1 MLFCLNG
8 YFGFIKPLGL
18 VMMCM
23 VRPYVLEHMPEP
35 VTRYTRTIHQKEV
48 RNTMTATEEHQEE
61 TLEEEDDN
69 EEERPAMPPVPRSR
83 RAPEQVPFALTGRD
97 VALLLDVWRFRLLTT
112 SQLETL
118 RRADPDTSLRF
129 VSRLTLTRRLKG
141 LFHHRFV
148 RRIARPAAL
157 GSLEP
162 VYVLDREG
170 ARALSLQ
177 LEEQGEAADVRAP
190 LPSRLPKAA
199 GLEHLLLINQARVA
213 FSCAS
218 SLGEDENQ
226 TLQMLEWRSSDEARF
241 RVEVAAPGTRRGA
254 ATQTVTLLPDA
265 GMVLR
270 VRRGE
275 RRSRHVAF
283 LEADRGTEPLATL
296 AAKARAYHAFW
307 KSGGFERAY
316 NAPPSAGFWVLFTVP
331 SKARGATLLRAL
343 REVEGGL
350 TMFRV
355 ALESDLR
362 AERIANA
369 VWTEASQGAPVR
381 PCQPA

>member
-1 MLFCLNG
+1 MS
-8 YFGFIKPLGL
+8 
-18 VMMCM
+18 
-23 VRPYVLEHMPEP
+23 
-35 VTRYTRTIHQKEV
+35 EV
-48 RNTMTATEEHQEE
+48 ATEPIPIPIGE
-61 TLEEEDDN
+61 EEEDTEDAQ
-69 EEERPAMPPVPRSR
+69 PAMPPVPRSR

-118 RRADPDTSLRF
+118 RRADPDASLRF

-148 RRIARPAAL
+148 RRIARPASL
-157 GSLEP
+157 GSQEP

-170 ARALSLQ
+170 VRALSLW

-190 LPSRLPKAA
+190 LPSRLPRAQ
-199 GLEHLLLINQARVA
+199 GLEHLLLVGQARVA
-213 FSCAS
+213 FSAAAV
-218 SLGEDENQ
+218 LGEDESEA
-226 TLQMLEWRSSDEARF
+226 LKLLEWKSSDEARF
-241 RVEVAAPGTRRGA
+241 RVEVAMPGTRRA
-254 ATQTVTLLPDA
+254 VSTTQSVTLLPDA

-270 VRRGE
+270 VTGGGRRT
-275 RRSRHVAF
+275 RHIAF

-296 AAKARAYHAFW
+296 IGKARAYHAFW

-316 NAPPSAGFWVLFTVP
+316 QSPPGAGFWVLFTVP
-331 SKARGATLLRAL
+331 SKTRSATLLKAL

-355 ALESDLR
+355 ALESDLGP
-362 AERIANA
+362 ERVAGA
-369 VWTEASQGAPVR
+369 MWTEASQGASVR
-381 PCQPA
+381 PCHPA

>member
-1 MLFCLNG
+1 MS
-8 YFGFIKPLGL
+8 
-18 VMMCM
+18 
-23 VRPYVLEHMPEP
+23 
-35 VTRYTRTIHQKEV
+35 EV
-48 RNTMTATEEHQEE
+48 ATEPMPTSEE
-61 TLEEEDDN
+61 RDEGEEDVEDA
-69 EEERPAMPPVPRSR
+69 RPGMPPVPRSR

-97 VALLLDVWRFRLLTT
+97 VALLRDVWCYRLLTT

-118 RRADPDTSLRF
+118 CSADPDASVRF

-141 LFHHRFV
+141 LFHHRFL

-157 GSLEP
+157 GSQEP

-170 ARALSLQ
+170 ARALSLH

-213 FSCAS
+213 FSTVAALC
-218 SLGEDENQ
+218 EDENE
-226 TLQMLEWRSSDEARF
+226 TLQLLEWRSSDEARF
-241 RVEVAAPGTRRGA
+241 QVEVTTPGTRRA
-254 ATQTVTLLPDA
+254 ASTQSVTLLPDA

-270 VRRGE
+270 VWSGE

-296 AAKARAYHAFW
+296 VAKGRAYHAFW

-316 NAPPSAGFWVLFTVP
+316 NAPPGAGFWVLFTVP
-331 SKARGATLLRAL
+331 SKARSATLLKVL

-355 ALESDLR
+355 VLESDLVP
-362 AERIANA
+362 ERVAGA

>member
-1 MLFCLNG
+1 MG
-8 YFGFIKPLGL
+8 Y
-18 VMMCM
+18 M
-23 VRPYVLEHMPEP
+23 VRPYGLEHIPEP
-35 VTRYTRTIHQKEV
+35 ETRYTRTIYPEEV
-48 RNTMTATEEHQEE
+48 RKTMSGVATEPIPISEE
-61 TLEEEDDN
+61 RGEEE
-69 EEERPAMPPVPRSR
+69 EEAEDVWPAMPPVPRSR

-112 SQLETL
+112 SQLQTL
-118 RRADPDTSLRF
+118 RRADPNEALRF

-141 LFHHRFV
+141 LFHHRFL
-148 RRIARPAAL
+148 RRIARPAPL
-157 GSLEP
+157 GSQEP

-170 ARALSLQ
+170 ARALSLH

-213 FSCAS
+213 FSTVAALC
-218 SLGEDENQ
+218 EDENETMQ
-226 TLQMLEWRSSDEARF
+226 LLEWRSSDEVRL
-241 RVEVAAPGTRRGA
+241 RVEVAVPGTRRA
-254 ATQTVTLLPDA
+254 ASTTQSVTLLPDA

-270 VRRGE
+270 VTGGGRRT
-275 RRSRHVAF
+275 RHVAF

-296 AAKARAYHAFW
+296 VAKARAYHAFW

-316 NAPPSAGFWVLFTVP
+316 SAPPGAGFWVLFTVP
-331 SKARGATLLRAL
+331 SKTRSATLLRTL

-355 ALESDLR
+355 ALESDLGP
-362 AERIANA
+362 ERVAGA
-369 VWTEASQGAPVR
+369 VWTEASQGAPVH